1 LDYELIRYDPR
12 FKDQILSLQTALWS
26 EDLAMN
32 AAYFEWKYERNPYLD
47 PPLIY
52 LGLHDGKVVGM
63 RGMMGA
69 RWRVGR
75 SGDIL
80 IAPCAGDTTVQ
91 ADHRR
96 RGLFRRIN
104 EFAMQD
110 LAGRDIPF
118 VTSFSASRV
127 VYFAA
132 LTMEWRFLGPYGL
145 FRRPARSG
153 AGGRTAVRK
162 VRISTRAEPAGMADL
177 MARLGS
183 DGRVQQVKDR
193 TWLAWRFQNP
203 LSKYTFLYHGNKAL
217 DGYLVLQARTPG
229 TATTFN
235 IVDWE
240 ASTDQVLF
248 ELLVA
253 AIQFADL
260 DLVIWSATLPA
271 PVLACLT
278 ALGFERQGTAQES
291 FDPGLLLRPTD
302 DGLLGVD
309 WIAGDRPL
317 GDMASWNL
325 RMIYSDGY

>member
-80 IAPCAGDTTVQ
+80 IA
-91 ADHRR
+91 
-96 RGLFRRIN
+96 
-104 EFAMQD
+104 
-110 LAGRDIPF
+110 IPF